1 MIEARPR
8 SSLGAT
14 SLDGVES
21 AHHFCFAGYHAVGRE
36 GWGAL
41 SVLNYVTLAPRA
53 ALRPQPID
61 GVELITVVRK
71 GVIAHAGSLG
81 GNCRTVAG
89 EVQLISPGP
98 GMTHADI
105 NPSARPAEYVEIR
118 IRSQSPGDRAQRRS
132 VAFPARSHSG
142 HLLTLA
148 SGFAE
153 DRPAPSLT
161 APARVLGGRISPGD
175 RLDYVLESDR
185 LVYLV
190 ALSGCVEVNG
200 VPIDTHAG
208 AAVAD
213 ETLLRIEAGRAAE
226 ILFIETR

>member
-8 SSLGAT
+8 ASLGAT
-14 SLDGVES
+14 GLDGIES
-21 AHHFCFAGYHAVGRE
+21 LHHFCFAGYHAIGRE
-36 GWGAL
+36 SWGAL
-41 SVLNYVTLAPRA
+41 SVLNHVTLAPRA

-98 GMTHADI
+98 GITHADI

-118 IRSQSPGDRAQRRS
+118 IHSQSPGDRAQRRS

-142 HLLTLA
+142 HLVTLA

-161 APARVLGGRISPGD
+161 APARVLGARISPRDG
-175 RLDYVLESDR
+175 LDYPLEPGR

-190 ALSGCVEVNG
+190 TLSGTVEVNG
-200 VPIDTHAG
+200 VPIDTHEG
-208 AAVAD
+208 AAIAD
-213 ETLLRIEAGRAAE
+213 ESLLRIEAGRSAE
-226 ILFIETR
+226 ILLIESR